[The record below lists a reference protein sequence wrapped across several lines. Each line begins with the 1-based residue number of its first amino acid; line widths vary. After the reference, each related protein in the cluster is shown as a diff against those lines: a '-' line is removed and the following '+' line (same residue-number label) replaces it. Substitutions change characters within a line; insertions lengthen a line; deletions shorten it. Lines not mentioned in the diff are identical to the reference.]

1 MGDTDLRTLE
11 ILSQAYVVREGNGLI
26 SSFSPRIVEGSP
38 ILVGRRFLSFCFFV
52 FVFLFFFFRLV
63 GLFLLEGQRTL
74 LPRFLSLPLQALFC
88 FVFVYK
94 NICSILSLEC
104 FTQIVMC
111 CMSYSVLKFS
121 P

>member
-11 ILSQAYVVREGNGLI
+11 ILSQLSQAYVVREGNGLI

-38 ILVGRRFLSFCFFV
+38 ILVGRRFLSF
-52 FVFLFFFFRLV
+52 FFFFFQLV

-94 NICSILSLEC
+94 NISILSLEC